1 MLPKNSGNA
10 ANRRRHCTGIIWARI
25 RSEEAST
32 VAKKDTETRED
43 PESHVVERSQRPCTG
58 NQARLDKKKKKNKK
72 KNKKIKYR
80 LIDAYTLAYTS
91 LVRVNR

>member
-58 NQARLDKKKKKNKK
+58 NQARLDKKKKKKIRKK
-72 KNKKIKYR
+72 KALN
-80 LIDAYTLAYTS
+80 TG
-91 LVRVNR
+91 

>member
-58 NQARLDKKKKKNKK
+58 NQARLDKKKKKIRKK
-72 KNKKIKYR
+72 KGIKCR